1 MSQLYILHFEYMET
15 AFKGVY
21 AIMDARTTET
31 YNAMWQLIFE
41 LVPEL
46 RSNVKRMA
54 LDCERAAANSA
65 RTSFDDVKI
74 ELCYFH
80 VKYVSWIE

>member
-1 MSQLYILHFEYMET
+1 MSQLYILHFEYMGT
-15 AFKGVY
+15 SFKAVY

-46 RSNVKRMA
+46 RANVQRIA

-65 RTSFDDVKI
+65 RTSFADIKV
-74 ELCYFH
+74 ELCDFH
-80 VKYVSWIE
+80 VKYVSLIL